1 MISKTSDKII
11 YDRSFL
17 LALRLSPL
25 SLVKPAN
32 CEDNDVILEEP
43 ITADSIPECRGELTE
58 DYFSSDPQN
67 NFNRKRVITGIS
79 LENDQK
85 LLHASDKPWKP
96 GHKDQQKENKNKNL
110 ESSVLYIMNR
120 LTPSNFKKL
129 AEEMMALEIT
139 TFEDLELVV
148 STVFDKVAIETK
160 FVQAYASLCQ
170 VMLGLQVEPPPTI
183 PKNKATFRAI
193 LVTKC
198 QKAFEADKS
207 VIFESAEEIKKRIT
221 EEMKEDTP
229 SRAEKIETTLY
240 QMKLSQMKFFGNI
253 SFICELFKLGI
264 LPEVIIHSCITKLL
278 SCTDDESLFSLCR
291 LITAVGKH
299 IDTKKSKA
307 QIDKY
312 FTRITQ
318 LAAISKS
325 RLKFA
330 LCDVLDLR
338 KNKWVPRTKTTGP
351 KTLEEIHKDFKEEQS
366 VSESPKPKPKKP
378 LKREAATTDI
388 RPSTTTRASKTSNPA
403 EVKEDKKQCKA
414 GNDSDKENE
423 CNWTQVKSKGKA
435 SQSKKQ
441 TGKISK
447 EKKQADA
454 GRFAKKNETPPNTAT
469 KTFDVIPEVSD
480 DFTVRK
486 MEKKGSAESTLRYD
500 LSDSENEQLE
510 EPKVESI
517 DFSRFKLSKSKVED
531 DDIILAPRGKTMFSF
546 LSRPSQENTSTS
558 KTKSTE
564 ERIENK
570 TNRFSLLLDVS
581 TDESLDAVL
590 SEEPKQRAS
599 KVNAKS
605 IQSGG
610 GVSNKIKKL
619 PFVENPKQ
627 GKVIPQVVVKLSED
641 ELQTK
646 TLSIIDE
653 FINCHDKKEACLCID
668 ELKSRADMNQFITV
682 TVNHVLEKTDGI
694 RQQIGELFD
703 DLLKSQIITV
713 EDVTKGFS
721 EVMVFAEDIV
731 IDVPKLWAYLA
742 QLIAPLLNHT
752 LLWSNLEPMICC
764 HLQPKNS
771 AIMLAHILKLLLD
784 KQMTVAEIQKGWN
797 ASSLNWTQFMEQD
810 RVVEFLDERGINQ
823 IFSTSDCKEREINS
837 VDTLDSNIDHCEIVD
852 TLSERPEPQIDSSE
866 RPEPQIDSSERP
878 EPQIDSN
885 ESSEPHIDSSEN
897 SEPQVDSSEITVGHG
912 QLDATEIVYSQIEC
926 DIQLECD
933 NIFKNE
939 SESMPVELKIPN
951 ISITGEDCLI
961 KYPTSEMPNLEPVI
975 GSASLLTSDLVM
987 AQNFNNSPSDVV
999 VCENSFSN
1007 ELLETA
1013 DENDGRQIDQDT
1025 RSEFSDEEG
1034 FETWSREMEEDEAGF
1049 FISCYTSEAGAKKLF
1064 VCRLPFEIA
1073 GSDEEEDGG
1082 EDMADDETVIRSF
1095 LNDNTQAKSL
1105 TDYKVVSRNE
1115 NLRNCLH
1122 SDISASQ
1129 HDSSSVLEATAHNGS
1144 GTSSPQRDS
1153 LCMGEMY
1160 ADLAQNK
1167 WSSVYL
1173 DPSAQQ
1179 YLEADNT
1186 ESISSQP
1193 IDFNSTNM
1201 GFISSIPNDS
1211 TRTKAYPIRSN
1222 CTADGILRSQHPDG
1236 YIWGNKLYTFEDHKR
1251 YLQSLEKSITN
1262 LSSDAPWFNSGRPA
1276 ASSGD
1281 KTSVAVI
1288 KPDDS
1293 SGDKISLA
1301 APCFVPG
1308 RPVDS
1313 SVDKISVDAPCF
1325 VPGRSVDSS
1334 VDKIS
1339 VDAPCFVPGRSVDSS
1354 GDKISV
1360 DAPCFVPGR
1369 SVDSS
1374 GDKISLNAPCFVPGR
1389 SVDSSVDKISL
1400 DAPYFVPGRSV
1411 ASSVDKI
1418 SVDAPCFVPGRSVDS
1433 SGDKISVDAPCFVPG
1448 RSVDSSGD
1456 KISLNAPCFVPGR
1469 SVDSSGDKISVDAP
1483 CFVPGRSVDS
1493 SGDKI
1498 SVDAP
1503 CFVPGRPVDSSMDK
1517 ISLNAPCFVPGRS
1530 VDSSGDKISL
1540 NAPCFVPGGSVDSS
1554 GDKISVD
1561 APCFVPGRPVDSSM
1575 DKISVDA
1582 PCFVPG
1588 RPVDSSGDKIS
1599 VNAPYF
1605 VPGRPVASSGDKIS
1619 VNAPCFVPGRPVASS
1634 GDKISVDAPCFV
1646 PGRSVASSVDK
1657 ISVDAP
1663 CFVPGRSVDSS
1674 GDKISLNAPC
1684 FVPGRSVDSSGDK
1697 ISLAAPYFVPG
1708 RPVDSSGDKI
1718 SLAAPYFVPGRPV
1731 DSSGDKISLA
1741 APYFVPGRPVDSS
1754 VDKISVAAAS
1764 CRDDYMNGPLPLQD
1778 EAEVFLGNSVN
1789 KRQNNFSNG
1798 ACDLKQNIDSSCH
1811 FQTSFQNYNFS
1822 SGYIA
1827 SNHSTSGQTSVSNSM
1842 QFNFSQKPPEH
1853 PSQSCSNTY
1862 FRGVS
1867 NYGFS
1872 SVGSDLSN
1880 LSINQPKKV
1889 GVSTFGFDAAS
1900 TNKSHCTNVARD
1912 DLRAAISSNASVNC
1926 AIDQSSILNMFLGRS
1941 QTSSS
1946 QLSVD
1951 VLSYLALSQAAA
1963 SSLETMLR
1971 NKSSNQDIIQF
1982 IKEAIVGKVLDGALL
1997 SIFMTA
2003 LACSFL
2009 NDVKESI
2016 VKERKE
2022 IISFVLAR
2030 DVSKEMEAIQILNLV
2045 LCQFGYPQGISVLLQ
2060 ELVTEE
2066 LVSYESLQTLF
2077 CSISDAHLRRA
2088 RSKYTYTRPTETPT
2102 ADEGR

>member
-1 MISKTSDKII
+1 
-11 YDRSFL
+11 
-17 LALRLSPL
+17 
-25 SLVKPAN
+25 
-32 CEDNDVILEEP
+32 
-43 ITADSIPECRGELTE
+43 
-58 DYFSSDPQN
+58 
-67 NFNRKRVITGIS
+67 
-79 LENDQK
+79 
-85 LLHASDKPWKP
+85 
-96 GHKDQQKENKNKNL
+96 
-110 ESSVLYIMNR
+110 
-120 LTPSNFKKL
+120 
-129 AEEMMALEIT
+129 
-139 TFEDLELVV
+139 
-148 STVFDKVAIETK
+148 
-160 FVQAYASLCQ
+160 
-170 VMLGLQVEPPPTI
+170 
-183 PKNKATFRAI
+183 
-193 LVTKC
+193 
-198 QKAFEADKS
+198 
-207 VIFESAEEIKKRIT
+207 
-221 EEMKEDTP
+221 
-229 SRAEKIETTLY
+229 
-240 QMKLSQMKFFGNI
+240 
-253 SFICELFKLGI
+253 
-264 LPEVIIHSCITKLL
+264 
-278 SCTDDESLFSLCR
+278 
-291 LITAVGKH
+291 
-299 IDTKKSKA
+299 
-307 QIDKY
+307 
-312 FTRITQ
+312 
-318 LAAISKS
+318 
-325 RLKFA
+325 
-330 LCDVLDLR
+330 
-338 KNKWVPRTKTTGP
+338 
-351 KTLEEIHKDFKEEQS
+351 
-366 VSESPKPKPKKP
+366 
-378 LKREAATTDI
+378 
-388 RPSTTTRASKTSNPA
+388 
-403 EVKEDKKQCKA
+403 
-414 GNDSDKENE
+414 
-423 CNWTQVKSKGKA
+423 
-435 SQSKKQ
+435 
-441 TGKISK
+441 
-447 EKKQADA
+447 
-454 GRFAKKNETPPNTAT
+454 
-469 KTFDVIPEVSD
+469 
-480 DFTVRK
+480 
-486 MEKKGSAESTLRYD
+486 
-500 LSDSENEQLE
+500 
-510 EPKVESI
+510 
-517 DFSRFKLSKSKVED
+517 
-531 DDIILAPRGKTMFSF
+531 
-546 LSRPSQENTSTS
+546 
-558 KTKSTE
+558 
-564 ERIENK
+564 
-570 TNRFSLLLDVS
+570 
-581 TDESLDAVL
+581 
-590 SEEPKQRAS
+590 
-599 KVNAKS
+599 
-605 IQSGG
+605 
-610 GVSNKIKKL
+610 
-619 PFVENPKQ
+619 
-627 GKVIPQVVVKLSED
+627 
-641 ELQTK
+641 
-646 TLSIIDE
+646 
-653 FINCHDKKEACLCID
+653 EACLCIG
-668 ELKSRADMNQFITV
+668 ELNSRADMNQFITV

-703 DLLKSQIITV
+703 DLLKTQIITV

-810 RVVEFLDERGINQ
+810 KVVEFLDERGINQ
-823 IFSTSDCKEREINS
+823 IFSTSECKEREINS

-852 TLSERPEPQIDSSE
+852 TLSERSEPQKDSSE

-885 ESSEPHIDSSEN
+885 ESSEP
-897 SEPQVDSSEITVGHG
+897 QVDSSEITVG
-912 QLDATEIVYSQIEC
+912 QLDATEIVSSQIEC

-939 SESMPVELKIPN
+939 SESMPIELKIPN

-975 GSASLLTSDLVM
+975 GSASLLTSDLVI
-987 AQNFNNSPSDVV
+987 AQHFNNSPSDVV
-999 VCENSFSN
+999 LCENSFSN
-1007 ELLETA
+1007 ELLEMA
-1013 DENDGRQIDQDT
+1013 DKNEGYQIDQNMC
-1025 RSEFSDEEG
+1025 SEFSDEEG

-1049 FISCYTSEAGAKKLF
+1049 FISCYTLEAGAKKLF

-1073 GSDEEEDGG
+1073 GSDEEDGG

-1095 LNDNTQAKSL
+1095 LNDNTQAKSNL
-1105 TDYKVVSRNE
+1105 TDYKVVSGNE

-1129 HDSSSVLEATAHNGS
+1129 QDSSSVLEATTHNGS

-1153 LCMGEMY
+1153 LCMGEIY

-1179 YLEADNT
+1179 SLEADNT

-1211 TRTKAYPIRSN
+1211 TRTKAYPIRSI

-1251 YLQSLEKSITN
+1251 YLQSLDKSITN
-1262 LSSDAPWFNSGRPA
+1262 LSSDAPWFNSSRPA
-1276 ASSGD
+1276 ASNGD

-1288 KPDDS
+1288 KSVAS
-1293 SGDKISLA
+1293 SGNKISVD

-1313 SVDKISVDAPCF
+1313 SGNKISLAAPCF
-1325 VPGRSVDSS
+1325 VHGRPV
-1334 VDKIS
+1334 
-1339 VDAPCFVPGRSVDSS
+1339 ASS

-1369 SVDSS
+1369 SVASGVEKISLASSCFVPGRPDDSS
-1374 GDKISLNAPCFVPGR
+1374 GDKISLAAPCFVHGRSVASGVEKISLASSCFVPGRPDDSSGDKISLTAPCFVPGRPVASSGDKISLTAPCFVPGRPVACSVDKISVNAPCFVPGR
-1389 SVDSSVDKISL
+1389 PVASSGDKISL
-1400 DAPYFVPGRSV
+1400 T
-1411 ASSVDKI
+1411 
-1418 SVDAPCFVPGRSVDS
+1418 APCFVPGRPVAS
-1433 SGDKISVDAPCFVPG
+1433 SGDKISLTAPCFVPG
-1448 RSVDSSGD
+1448 RPVACSVD
-1456 KISLNAPCFVPGR
+1456 KISVNAPCFVPGR
-1469 SVDSSGDKISVDAP
+1469 PVASSGDKISLTAS
-1483 CFVPGRSVDS
+1483 CFVPGRPVDS

-1503 CFVPGRPVDSSMDK
+1503 CFVPGRPVASSRDK
-1517 ISLNAPCFVPGRS
+1517 ISLT
-1530 VDSSGDKISL
+1530 
-1540 NAPCFVPGGSVDSS
+1540 
-1554 GDKISVD
+1554 
-1561 APCFVPGRPVDSSM
+1561 APCFVPGRPVD
-1575 DKISVDA
+1575 
-1582 PCFVPG
+1582 
-1588 RPVDSSGDKIS
+1588 
-1599 VNAPYF
+1599 
-1605 VPGRPVASSGDKIS
+1605 SSGDKIS

-1634 GDKISVDAPCFV
+1634 GDKISVNASCFVPGRPVACSGDKISVNAPCFV

-1657 ISVDAP
+1657 ISLTAP
-1663 CFVPGRSVDSS
+1663 CFVPGRPVASSGDKISVNAPCFVPSRPVASS
-1674 GDKISLNAPC
+1674 GDKISLTASC
-1684 FVPGRSVDSSGDK
+1684 FVPGRPVASSGDK
-1697 ISLAAPYFVPG
+1697 ISVNAPC
-1708 RPVDSSGDKI
+1708 
-1718 SLAAPYFVPGRPV
+1718 
-1731 DSSGDKISLA
+1731 
-1741 APYFVPGRPVDSS
+1741 FVPGRPVDSS

-1789 KRQNNFSNG
+1789 KRQQNNFSNS
-1798 ACDLKQNIDSSCH
+1798 ACDLKQNIDLSCH

-1822 SGYIA
+1822 PGYIA

-1853 PSQSCSNTY
+1853 STQSCSNTY

-1880 LSINQPKKV
+1880 LSINHSKKV

-1912 DLRAAISSNASVNC
+1912 DLRAISSNASVNC
-1926 AIDQSSILNMFLGRS
+1926 AIDQSSILSMFLGRS

-1982 IKEAIVGKVLDGALL
+1982 IKEAIVGKILDGALL

-2060 ELVTEE
+2060 ELVTEK
-2066 LVSYESLQTLF
+2066 LISYESLQTLF
-2077 CSISDAHLRRA
+2077 CSISEAHLRKA

-2102 ADEGR
+2102 ADEGS

>member
-1 MISKTSDKII
+1 
-11 YDRSFL
+11 
-17 LALRLSPL
+17 
-25 SLVKPAN
+25 
-32 CEDNDVILEEP
+32 
-43 ITADSIPECRGELTE
+43 
-58 DYFSSDPQN
+58 
-67 NFNRKRVITGIS
+67 
-79 LENDQK
+79 
-85 LLHASDKPWKP
+85 
-96 GHKDQQKENKNKNL
+96 
-110 ESSVLYIMNR
+110 MNR

-207 VIFESAEEIKKRIT
+207 VIFESAEEIKKRIM

-330 LCDVLDLR
+330 LSDVLDLR

-378 LKREAATTDI
+378 LKREATTDI

-403 EVKEDKKQCKA
+403 EVKEDKRQCKA

-454 GRFAKKNETPPNTAT
+454 GRFAKKNEMPPNTAT

-546 LSRPSQENTSTS
+546 LSRPSQENKSTS
-558 KTKSTE
+558 KTKNTE

-605 IQSGG
+605 IQSGA

-627 GKVIPQVVVKLSED
+627 GTVSPQVVVKLSED

-653 FINCHDKKEACLCID
+653 FINCRDKKEACLCID

-703 DLLKSQIITV
+703 DLLKTQIITV

-823 IFSTSDCKEREINS
+823 IFSTSECKEREINS

-852 TLSERPEPQIDSSE
+852 TLCERPEPQKDSSE

-885 ESSEPHIDSSEN
+885 ESSEPQIDSSES

-912 QLDATEIVYSQIEC
+912 QMDATEIVSSQIEC

-961 KYPTSEMPNLEPVI
+961 KYPTSEMPNLEPVV

-987 AQNFNNSPSDVV
+987 AQHFNNSPSDVV

-1073 GSDEEEDGG
+1073 GSDEEEEDGG

-1095 LNDNTQAKSL
+1095 LNDTTQAKSL
-1105 TDYKVVSRNE
+1105 TDYKVVSGNE

-1122 SDISASQ
+1122 RDISASQ

-1153 LCMGEMY
+1153 LCLGEMY

-1173 DPSAQQ
+1173 DPSALQ

-1211 TRTKAYPIRSN
+1211 TRIKAYPIRSN

-1251 YLQSLEKSITN
+1251 YLQSLEKSIIN

-1293 SGDKISLA
+1293 SGDKISVDAPCFVPGRPVASSGDKISVDAPCFVPGRPVASSGDKISVDAPCFVPGRPVASSGDKISVDAPCFVPGRPVASSGDKISVDAPCFVPGRPVASSGDKISVDAPCFVPGRPVDSSVDKISVDAPCFVPGRSVASGVEKIYLA
-1301 APCFVPG
+1301 APCFVPGRPVASSGDKISVNAPCFVPGRPVDSSGDKISVDAPCFVPGRPVDSSVDKISVDAPCFVPGRSVDSSVDKISVDAPYFVPGRPVASSGDTISVNAPCFVPGRPVDSSGDKISVDAPCFVPG

-1339 VDAPCFVPGRSVDSS
+1339 VDAPCFVPGR
-1354 GDKISV
+1354 
-1360 DAPCFVPGR
+1360 P
-1369 SVDSS
+1369 VDSS
-1374 GDKISLNAPCFVPGR
+1374 GDKISLA
-1389 SVDSSVDKISL
+1389 
-1400 DAPYFVPGRSV
+1400 
-1411 ASSVDKI
+1411 
-1418 SVDAPCFVPGRSVDS
+1418 
-1433 SGDKISVDAPCFVPG
+1433 
-1448 RSVDSSGD
+1448 
-1456 KISLNAPCFVPGR
+1456 
-1469 SVDSSGDKISVDAP
+1469 
-1483 CFVPGRSVDS
+1483 
-1493 SGDKI
+1493 
-1498 SVDAP
+1498 
-1503 CFVPGRPVDSSMDK
+1503 
-1517 ISLNAPCFVPGRS
+1517 
-1530 VDSSGDKISL
+1530 
-1540 NAPCFVPGGSVDSS
+1540 
-1554 GDKISVD
+1554 
-1561 APCFVPGRPVDSSM
+1561 
-1575 DKISVDA
+1575 A

-1588 RPVDSSGDKIS
+1588 RPVDSSGDK
-1599 VNAPYF
+1599 N
-1605 VPGRPVASSGDKIS
+1605 
-1619 VNAPCFVPGRPVASS
+1619 
-1634 GDKISVDAPCFV
+1634 
-1646 PGRSVASSVDK
+1646 
-1657 ISVDAP
+1657 
-1663 CFVPGRSVDSS
+1663 
-1674 GDKISLNAPC
+1674 
-1684 FVPGRSVDSSGDK
+1684 
-1697 ISLAAPYFVPG
+1697 
-1708 RPVDSSGDKI
+1708 
-1718 SLAAPYFVPGRPV
+1718 
-1731 DSSGDKISLA
+1731 
-1741 APYFVPGRPVDSS
+1741 
-1754 VDKISVAAAS
+1754 SVAAAS

-1778 EAEVFLGNSVN
+1778 QAEVFLGNSVN
-1789 KRQNNFSNG
+1789 KRQQNNFSNS

-1822 SGYIA
+1822 PGCIA
-1827 SNHSTSGQTSVSNSM
+1827 SNHSTSGQTSASNSM

-1853 PSQSCSNTY
+1853 PRQSCSNTY
-1862 FRGVS
+1862 VRGVS

-1889 GVSTFGFDAAS
+1889 GVSTFGFDAVS
-1900 TNKSHCTNVARD
+1900 TNKSHYTNVARD
-1912 DLRAAISSNASVNC
+1912 DLRATSSNASVNC
-1926 AIDQSSILNMFLGRS
+1926 AIDHSSILNMFLGRS

-2066 LVSYESLQTLF
+2066 L
-2077 CSISDAHLRRA
+2077 
-2088 RSKYTYTRPTETPT
+2088 
-2102 ADEGR
+2102 